1 MPSPPSPTR
10 VLRFDDFELNIRAG
24 ELRKNGVRLRLRGQP
39 LQVLEMLL
47 NGAGDL
53 VTREEL
59 RAQIWP
65 ADTFVDFDHALHNAI
80 ARLRDVL
87 GDSAEKPRFIETLPR
102 RGYRFIAPVDR
113 LKGSLMPAVPLSVP
127 AGSPPVAEDRPRR
140 RVPAVFALA
149 LLIFAAA
156 GLASWRLRAATDHT
170 SAAAPPG
177 SIAVLPLDNLSG
189 DPSQDY
195 FVDGMTEQ
203 LITDLAQVGSLRVT
217 SRTSVMRYKGTK
229 KPLQEI
235 ARELNVDAVVEGS
248 VIRSGQ
254 RIRVTAQLLQA
265 STDRHLWAQTYDRD
279 LGDVL
284 RLQGEVAQT
293 IAERVRAQLTPRQQ
307 AIFRSARPVN
317 PEAYEDYLRGRYYLE
332 NQFALAGPLRMAKSY
347 FEQSAQKDPQF
358 ASAYSGLALAYIF
371 LGFYGNGQLSP
382 DQAYRQAKEAAQ
394 KSLQLDNSN
403 GEAHYALA
411 LLSSQFDWDFKTA
424 EREFADSIAL
434 APSYSCAHESHAL
447 FLAGLG
453 RRSEALEE
461 LGNIGQLDPGPG
473 SMSVISGAYYQL
485 RDYPKLVE
493 VSRQAVTS
501 FPNEWTMHRELGI
514 GYEATGQPAEAM
526 AEYQKAF
533 KLSEDNL
540 DATAFLAHAYAEAG
554 RRGEAEKILA
564 GLLRKSQTAHVSPYF
579 IATIY
584 AGLHDNDRAFSFL
597 EKAYQE
603 KSPDLLWHLKADV
616 RLNSLRSDPRF
627 QDLLRRIFPTT

>member
-10 VLRFDDFELNIRAG
+10 ALRFDAFELNVRAG
-24 ELRKNGVRLRLRGQP
+24 ELRKNGVRLRLQGQP
-39 LQVLEMLL
+39 LQVLEILL
-47 NGAGDL
+47 SGAGDL

-80 ARLRDVL
+80 ARLREVL
-87 GDSAEKPRFIETLPR
+87 GDSAESPRFIETLPR
-102 RGYRFIAPVDR
+102 RGYRFIAPVER
-113 LKGSLMPAVPLSVP
+113 LNGSGTHGAPPSAAAVP
-127 AGSPPVAEDRPRR
+127 SPTTSDGPQR

-149 LLIFAAA
+149 LLIPAAA
-156 GLASWRLRAATDHT
+156 GLAFWRLRTTTDHA

-203 LITDLAQVGSLRVT
+203 LITDLAQVGSLRVV
-217 SRTSVMRYKGTK
+217 SRTSVMAYKGSR
-229 KPLQEI
+229 KPLPQIAQE
-235 ARELNVDAVVEGS
+235 LHVDAVVEGS

-254 RIRVTAQLLQA
+254 RVRVNAQLVQG
-265 STDRHLWAQTYDRD
+265 STDQHLWAETYDRD

-307 AIFRSARPVN
+307 ASFRSARPVN

-332 NQFALAGPLRMAKSY
+332 NQFTLAGPLKMAKSY
-347 FEQSAQKDPQF
+347 FEESAQKDPQF
-358 ASAYSGLALAYIF
+358 ASAYSGLAIAYIF
-371 LGFYGNGQLSP
+371 LGFYGNGQVSP
-382 DQAYRQAKEAAQ
+382 DQVYRQAKEAAQ
-394 KSLQLDNSN
+394 KSLQLDDSN

-411 LLSSQFDWDFKTA
+411 LLSSQFEWDFKTA
-424 EREFADSIAL
+424 EREFDESIAL
-434 APSYSCAHESHAL
+434 FPSYSCAHESRAL
-447 FLAGLG
+447 FLASLG
-453 RRSEALEE
+453 RSSEALEE
-461 LGNIGQLDPGPG
+461 LGKISQLDPGPG

-501 FPNEWTMHRELGI
+501 YPNEWTMHRELGI
-514 GYEATGQPAEAM
+514 AYEATGQRKEAIT
-526 AEYQKAF
+526 EYQKAVQ
-533 KLSEDNL
+533 LSEGNP

-554 RRGEAEKILA
+554 RREEAEKILA
-564 GLLRKSQTAHVSPYF
+564 GFLRRSQTAHVSPYF

-584 AGLHDNDRAFSFL
+584 AGLHQNDRAISFL
-597 EKAYQE
+597 EQAYQE
-603 KSPDLLWHLKADV
+603 KSPDLLWHIKADV
-616 RLNSLRSDPRF
+616 RLSNLRSDPRF
-627 QDLLRRIFPTT
+627 QDLQRRVFPTT